1 MVRKPPPAV
10 RQVAGMDEPDL
21 AVFADAFAWLVEDY
35 GFVGPE
41 FRPDDPAG
49 PVVVEISVEAREA
62 TATVTVVALRNGAY
76 PVEPPIMYIPV
87 ELLVQIRSPEDL
99 RDYPSLINHGYD
111 LVRMN
116 AYVRRAAED
125 LRTFGD
131 DLLRG
136 SMAAFDEERSYL
148 KDTPGVPGVDWWV
161 DDGPNT

>member
-1 MVRKPPPAV
+1 
-10 RQVAGMDEPDL
+10 MDEPDL
-21 AVFADAFAWLVEDY
+21 VAFADAFAWLVEDY
-35 GFVGPE
+35 GFVGPD
-41 FRPDDPAG
+41 FRPDDLAGPAVRFTG

-62 TATVTVVALRNGAY
+62 TATVTVKALRNGAY

-161 DDGPNT
+161 DDEPNT

>member
-1 MVRKPPPAV
+1 
-10 RQVAGMDEPDL
+10 MDEPDL
-21 AVFADAFAWLVEDY
+21 ATFADAFAWLVEDY

-49 PVVVEISVEAREA
+49 PAVRFTGPVVVEISVDAREA
-62 TATVTVVALRNGAY
+62 RASVTVVALRNGAY
-76 PVEPPIMYIPV
+76 LVEPPIMDIPV
-87 ELLVQIRSPEDL
+87 ESLVLARSPEHW
-99 RDYPSLINHGYD
+99 RDYPGLVSHGFD
-111 LVRMN
+111 LARMN

-136 SMAAFDEERSYL
+136 SMAAFDEERSSL

-161 DDGPNT
+161 DDGSGA

>member
-1 MVRKPPPAV
+1 
-10 RQVAGMDEPDL
+10 MDEPDL
-21 AVFADAFAWLVEDY
+21 VAFADAFAWLAEDF
-35 GFVGPE
+35 GFVGPD

-49 PVVVEISVEAREA
+49 PAVRFTGPVVVEIGVEAREA

-76 PVEPPIMYIPV
+76 PVEPPKMYIPV

-136 SMAAFDEERSYL
+136 SMVAFDEERSYL

-161 DDGPNT
+161 GDGPNT